1 MLAPFQLPENF
12 AAWNRQYGS
21 PAGYDRPRRT
31 LLRRFYSDDAWLRL
45 SGPFAIQ
52 PGNNST
58 RRFEYPWTFHA
69 ADLSQPRTIVE
80 LGGSLAGP
88 QFVLARLGHHVINVD
103 PGLEAGGLGWPVD
116 QASITRLNEWF
127 GTDVRL
133 INTTLDRAGLADNS
147 VDVMFSI
154 SVLEHLT
161 AKELTLVMRHAG
173 RCLRPG
179 GRFIITLDLFLNL
192 APFTSRLNN
201 EYGTNQD
208 VSRMVA
214 ESGLRL
220 VAGDRAQLNGFAEFD
235 PQQILSHLEQY
246 LIGSY
251 PVLTQCIVLEKPLA

>member
-1 MLAPFQLPENF
+1 MLAPIQLPENF
-12 AAWNRQYGS
+12 AAWNRQYGA
-21 PAGYDRPRRT
+21 PAGYERPRRT
-31 LLRRFYSDDAWLRL
+31 LFRSLYSDEAWLKL
-45 SGPFAIQ
+45 GGPFAIQ

-88 QFVLARLGHHVINVD
+88 QFVLAQQGHRVLNVD
-103 PGLEAGGLGWPVD
+103 PGLEAGGLGWLVD
-116 QASITRLNEWF
+116 QANINRLNGWF

-133 INTTLDRAGLADNS
+133 INTTLDRAGLADDS
-147 VDVMFSI
+147 VDLIFSI

-161 AKELTLVMRHAG
+161 ARELTLVMQHAG

-179 GRFIITLDLFLNL
+179 GRFVITLDLFLNL
-192 APFTSRLNN
+192 APFTERLNN

-208 VSRMVA
+208 VRRMIA
-214 ESGLRL
+214 ESGLDLL
-220 VAGDRAQLNGFAEFD
+220 VGDRAELNGFAAFD
-235 PQQILSHLEQY
+235 PQLILSRLEQY

-251 PVLTQCIVLEKPLA
+251 PVLTQCIVLEKPAA